1 MSMPVARRDGWT
13 LADVDRLVDD
23 REGLSPRYELVG
35 GELLVTPAPT
45 GRHQRII
52 LRLAFVLQ
60 PYLSRHGSGEVV
72 LGSARLQLVSGERYE
87 PDLFVVPSIDGR
99 TPPADA
105 ARVPCSLLEQVDLT
119 LRRAAAGRQARLRT
133 ATSSP
138 RQAAHAPSRT
148 RAKPHTR
155 QAAHAPSRPRS
166 SARALAVLPILPG
179 NTATARAPGPG
190 PSRRCL
196 RACARIRV
204 GLDRGTG
211 CGRMVC
217 ARAETASH
225 ADTRTQCVVRR
236 FE

>member
-148 RAKPHTR
+148 RAKPPEVFRASARSIADTAR
-155 QAAHAPSRPRS
+155 QYCNGSRSRPRAV
-166 SARALAVLPILPG
+166 SALPPCVCANPRG
-179 NTATARAPGPG
+179 AR
-190 PSRRCL
+190 SRDGVRSHGL
-196 RACARIRV
+196 CARGDRV
-204 GLDRGTG
+204 
-211 CGRMVC
+211 
-217 ARAETASH
+217 AR
-225 ADTRTQCVVRR
+225 
-236 FE
+236 

>member
-72 LGSARLQLVSGERYE
+72 LGPARLQLVSGERYE

-138 RQAAHAPSRT
+138 RQAAHAPSR
-148 RAKPHTR
+148 
-155 QAAHAPSRPRS
+155 PRS
-166 SARALAVLPILPG
+166 SARPLAVLPILPG

-217 ARAETASH
+217 ARAETASR

>member
-1 MSMPVARRDGWT
+1 MLARAELRRIPHAEQIMSMPVARRDGWT
-13 LADVDRLVDD
+13 LADVDLLVDD

-72 LGSARLQLVSGERYE
+72 LGPARLQLVSGERYE

-119 LRRAAAGRQARLRT
+119 LRRAAAGRQARLRL
-133 ATSSP
+133 P
-138 RQAAHAPSRT
+138 VH

-166 SARALAVLPILPG
+166 SARPLAVF
-179 NTATARAPGPG
+179 ADTARQYCNG
-190 PSRRCL
+190 SRSRP
-196 RACARIRV
+196 RAVSALPPCVCANPRGARSRDGVRSHGLCARGDRV
-204 GLDRGTG
+204 
-211 CGRMVC
+211 
-217 ARAETASH
+217 AR
-225 ADTRTQCVVRR
+225 
-236 FE
+236 